1 MTTTTTTP
9 TAAPPATDRFVR
21 FIERVLEH
29 EGVDADDP
37 RDPGGKTRWGISQRT
52 YPHLNIA
59 TLTREQA
66 IALYRRDAWTPI
78 RGDALPEAIAFQVL
92 DSAVNHGVLRAVGWL
107 QQALG
112 VRVDGV
118 VGPVTRAAAVGAD
131 PVALILAY
139 NAARLDFYVRL
150 RTFPAFGRG
159 WTRRIA
165 ANLRFA
171 AQDLA

>member
-1 MTTTTTTP
+1 MTNTNKP
-9 TAAPPATDRFVR
+9 AASPPAGDRFAR
-21 FIERVLEH
+21 AIERVLEH
-29 EGVDADDP
+29 EGGDADDP
-37 RDPGGKTRWGISQRT
+37 RDPGGKTRWGISQRA
-52 YPHLNIA
+52 YPFLDLS
-59 TLTREQA
+59 TLTREGA

-92 DSAVNHGVLRAVGWL
+92 DAAVNHGVLRAVGAL

-118 VGPVTRAAAVGAD
+118 VGPLTRAAAADAD
-131 PVALILAY
+131 PVTLILAY

-150 RTFPAFGRG
+150 RTFPTFGRG

-171 AQDLA
+171 ARDLA